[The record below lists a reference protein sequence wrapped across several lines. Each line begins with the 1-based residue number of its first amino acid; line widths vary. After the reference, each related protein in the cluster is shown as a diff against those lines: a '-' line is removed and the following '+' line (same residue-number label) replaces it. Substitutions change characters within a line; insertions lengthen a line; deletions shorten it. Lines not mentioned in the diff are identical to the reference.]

1 MNKRPD
7 APRSLLRRLLKQAD
21 LPSSAPG
28 EAAPSGR
35 VSTVPSNTASA
46 TPVPAPVIPAAPPP
60 APLPA
65 NVPPAT
71 PAPTGPLSA
80 APTALPP
87 AKPSLATLPTATPP
101 TKPPSSTSAA
111 QATSPIR
118 PPAPPQAPAPAPV
131 TPAPPRS
138 PVIPTVISTPAERL
152 QAEAAL
158 EDLRHKTAQVA
169 TEFAEGRINRA
180 QFSSMY
186 AYYNEKR
193 IIIEQLLRRDPDTQ
207 AWQPVARAGHT
218 GFLRSHF
225 EARVMAFGLYDSGQ
239 FEPFVAQGT
248 ITLPG
253 DAIQPILTALYIVQR
268 NRKELKPIS
277 RKAPNGRWLVVV
289 PGAFT
294 TAIALFSLE
303 PAAQQVALVRDLHYD
318 FERANRRIL
327 ERGIRQ
333 PDQLVFPHRALFEQR
348 VS

>member
-7 APRSLLRRLLKQAD
+7 EPRSLLRRLLRQAD
-21 LPSSAPG
+21 RPTVSSAASPPSS
-28 EAAPSGR
+28 
-35 VSTVPSNTASA
+35 
-46 TPVPAPVIPAAPPP
+46 
-60 APLPA
+60 
-65 NVPPAT
+65 
-71 PAPTGPLSA
+71 
-80 APTALPP
+80 
-87 AKPSLATLPTATPP
+87 ATLPTPVVSNTPTAPPAT
-101 TKPPSSTSAA
+101 TGIRT
-111 QATSPIR
+111 TSPIR
-118 PPAPPQAPAPAPV
+118 PPTPPVPPPPAPV
-131 TPAPPRS
+131 ALAPPRG
-138 PVIPTVISTPAERL
+138 PAVPTAISSPAERL

-158 EDLRHKTAQVA
+158 EELRHKTAQVA
-169 TEFAEGRINRA
+169 SEFAEGKINRA

-207 AWQPVARAGHT
+207 AWQSVARAGHT
-218 GFLRSHF
+218 GFLRQHF
-225 EARVMAFGLYDSGQ
+225 EARVIAFGVYDSGT

-248 ITLPG
+248 VTLPG

-277 RKAPNGRWLVVV
+277 RKATNGRWLVVV

-294 TAIALFSLE
+294 AAIALFSLE

-348 VS
+348 ADLTDFG

>member
-7 APRSLLRRLLKQAD
+7 EPRSLLRRLLRQAD
-21 LPSSAPG
+21 RPSAPPDS
-28 EAAPSGR
+28 APAGPPTSVG
-35 VSTVPSNTASA
+35 VP
-46 TPVPAPVIPAAPPP
+46 TPIISHPSAPPP
-60 APLPA
+60 AARP
-65 NVPPAT
+65 
-71 PAPTGPLSA
+71 
-80 APTALPP
+80 
-87 AKPSLATLPTATPP
+87 
-101 TKPPSSTSAA
+101 
-111 QATSPIR
+111 TSPIR
-118 PPAPPQAPAPAPV
+118 PPSPPPTPSPAPV
-131 TPAPPRS
+131 PLAPPRG
-138 PVIPTVISTPAERL
+138 PTIPTAISSPAERL

-158 EDLRHKTAQVA
+158 EELRHKTAHVA
-169 TEFAEGRINRA
+169 SEFAEGKINRA

-207 AWQPVARAGHT
+207 AWQPVARGGHT
-218 GFLRSHF
+218 GFLRQHF
-225 EARVMAFGLYDSGQ
+225 EARVMAFGVYDAGA

-248 ITLPG
+248 VTLPG
-253 DAIQPILTALYIVQR
+253 DAIQPVLTALYIVQR

-277 RKAPNGRWLVVV
+277 RKAANGRWLVVV
-289 PGAFT
+289 PGGFT

-348 VS
+348 ADLANYS